1 MAQFLVIQHSN
12 LECQVKREDRIK
24 NAVQRCLIEPQVYAL
39 LLDRISVQKGEKQ
52 LYGTQ
57 MMFDSTYK
65 KYTYLPV
72 KDENNLNQR
81 RLDFGLLPIE
91 TYLKA
96 SNNYIERQ

>member
-24 NAVQRCLIEPQVYAL
+24 DPVQRCLIEPQVYAL
-39 LLDRISVQKGEKQ
+39 LLDRISVQEGEKQ

-57 MMFDSTYK
+57 LTFDGC
-65 KYTYLPV
+65 TYLPV
-72 KDENNLNQR
+72 KDEKNLNQR

-91 TYLKA
+91 TYLKTY
-96 SNNYIERQ
+96 NRNKEMH